1 MLHLKMAA
9 DQISD
14 AQFIASHLGDT
25 EQLRRRFN
33 DPDWV
38 LNRIVNRDR
47 TRTQYQIDF
56 ERRNNWIPTGFVS
69 HPSSSSS
76 QSTNV
81 RGLYRTSG
89 YARDYDGDRFHG
101 PRVPVQLPGVQV
113 GYFHLNT
120 NENRALRDF
129 RSRTNSAARNY
140 PPPST
145 QAISKSKKSPFY
157 SRNKISKK
165 QFVKRKILKV
175 QNKVKNRERKNK
187 ARVIH
192 KNIKKIIV
200 THKKK

>member
-1 MLHLKMAA
+1 MA
-9 DQISD
+9 DQQLSD
-14 AQFIASHLGDT
+14 AQFIASHIGDT

-69 HPSSSSS
+69 QPSSSSS
-76 QSTNV
+76 SSQPVNA

-89 YARDYDGDRFHG
+89 YARDFDGDRFYG

-113 GYFHLNT
+113 GHFYLNP

-140 PPPST
+140 PSPVTHP
-145 QAISKSKKSPFY
+145 ISKSKKSPFY
-157 SRNKISKK
+157 SRNKTSKK

-175 QNKVKNRERKNK
+175 QNKIKNRERKNK

-200 THKKK
+200 TRKKQ